1 MGANQSNPEIEP
13 QFDTVGRTDYISSS
27 ESINTFRDQNSM
39 DSFRSEA
46 NVSSSSSQASMSNRS
61 HDKPDHEKSK
71 NHGRSMPF
79 TSGIKTI
86 EPKLKSY
93 IENVKEN
100 NNSEV
105 YLSKVLRSPRI

>member
-39 DSFRSEA
+39 DSSRSEA
-46 NVSSSSSQASMSNRS
+46 NVSSSSSQSSMSNRS
-61 HDKPDHEKSK
+61 YDKPDHEKSK

-100 NNSEV
+100 NNT
-105 YLSKVLRSPRI
+105 